1 MNKKLFLRNYKHFDP
16 NCINNKMNDIG
27 SVYPLFII
35 FLTYSQGRHTDVNEH
50 EQKLV
55 PQVY

>member
-1 MNKKLFLRNYKHFDP
+1 LEEKEGLGRTEN
-16 NCINNKMNDIG
+16 NCKMNDIG

-50 EQKLV
+50 EQKFV